1 LVPAAGVL
9 FGAGVVFAGAA
20 GGVDAGG
27 FAPLG
32 TFIGTFALL
41 LALGV
46 AAVFAGTALGEVLG
60 ATAAAPASPACCSV
74 LIALS
79 PPQAPATQRIERIA
93 MVRISVLQPPLRIEP
108 EL

>member
-20 GGVDAGG
+20 AGVAAAGS
-27 FAPLG
+27 APLG
-32 TFIGTFALL
+32 TFIGTFALP
-41 LALGV
+41 LAAGV

-60 ATAAAPASPACCSV
+60 ATAEAPASPACGSV
-74 LIALS
+74 FIALS
-79 PPQAPATQRIERIA
+79 PPHAPVTQRIERIA

-108 EL
+108 EV